1 MAAICASRGG
11 TASAGGRT
19 LVEAGESAGPVGD
32 AGRKPPGRWSA
43 YTGTGF
49 ITTLLPFLSVAA
61 AAGGALCSA
70 AAKKLA
76 EKLPEEPPP
85 LDRLARAK
93 APTSSVRSKLDESEG
108 GLKRNGGMVFALSNL
123 SFDDDDDGWR
133 DSAVEPSP
141 TLAADCWSE
150 VMTILV
156 ASWEGLLGLASLTLP
171 RLGAFVAGTSFSAF
185 VGSSRYLRLLLL
197 PLSKCE
203 VRVGA
208 VGDAAKCWGNPI
220 VALED
225 WKREKVAR
233 YVLARRYAGWKS
245 LDEIVQTEA
254 LLCAC

>member
-1 MAAICASRGG
+1 V
-11 TASAGGRT
+11 RT
-19 LVEAGESAGPVGD
+19 LVEAGESAGPAGD

-49 ITTLLPFLSVAA
+49 ITLLPFLSVDA

-108 GLKRNGGMVFALSNL
+108 GLERNGGMVFALSNL

-156 ASWEGLLGLASLTLP
+156 ASWEGLASLTLP
-171 RLGAFVAGTSFSAF
+171 LLGAFVAVTSFPAL

-197 PLSKCE
+197 PLSNGE

-208 VGDAAKCWGNPI
+208 VGDAAQCWGNPI